1 MIVLHPGS
9 RFLRIGKACDV
20 SPITVLSLVARKCKP
35 PVPEADQVERI
46 TRRRKDRRQAPES
59 ETEKNEEEYD
69 VPVTSDDP
77 VRYNPMCHRFSC
89 TRLYNFPV
97 RR

>member
-9 RFLRIGKACDV
+9 RFLRIGKASDV
-20 SPITVLSLVARKCKP
+20 SPITVLNLVARKCNP
-35 PVPEADQVERI
+35 PVPGSDQLERI
-46 TRRRKDRRQAPES
+46 TRPRKNRQRVPES

-69 VPVTSDDP
+69 ISATSDDP
-77 VRYNPMCHRFSC
+77 VRYEPLCYHLSC
-89 TRLYNFPV
+89 ATSYNFPV